1 MDTKVEF
8 VSYKKVLIFG
18 DQGTGKTSLTS
29 RLEFGSFKDESPST
43 DCNLFF
49 LII

>member
-29 RLEFGSFKDESPST
+29 LLEYGSFKDESPST